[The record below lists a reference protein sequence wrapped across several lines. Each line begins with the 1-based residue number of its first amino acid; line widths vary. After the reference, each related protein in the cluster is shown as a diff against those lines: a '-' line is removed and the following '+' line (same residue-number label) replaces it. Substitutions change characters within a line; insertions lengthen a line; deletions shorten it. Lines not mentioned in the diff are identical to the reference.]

1 MANKE
6 HLSLI
11 KQGVTSWNQWRKEN
25 SSIKPDLSGADL
37 SSADLSGA
45 NLRGAN
51 LRWATLRRTN
61 FQGAN
66 LDAANLDWVDLAEAN
81 ACQASFKGASLR
93 NADLHGSTLSKTN
106 FRNANLSES
115 ILWNADLSH
124 ACLRGTYF
132 VPANLHQASLKSA
145 LYDDKTTFFPQRFDP
160 ASHSMYKIEP
170 GAKLSG
176 LDLSDA
182 DLSGADL
189 READLSK
196 ANLQRADLREAD
208 LSETNLG
215 WTNLRG
221 ANLRKTNLTK
231 ALGKTYAEA
240 LGKTYLL
247 ETDLSGA
254 IIDEWGTI
262 YRLYHAFDATDAAG
276 LPKDIGMQLPA
287 WQESPWIWL
296 IDLIFALS
304 SGIAVRIWEFTPWR
318 WFVSRSQIRMSW
330 REKYRQS
337 YQRNFFR
344 DVKNFEDLNCLHRN
358 VKERIRR
365 FTAESIAQIHLYQ
378 AWGGIYDT
386 PTVVSAAFGHFAIL
400 ILLVGSIFIP
410 IEVLF
415 YPLSEGLFDPLPISL
430 NWIGISFISLF
441 LYLCYLYICYYLLKQ
456 LKKLSQGISKILV
469 ILLPIVPFL
478 IALTLKTSFELRFIN
493 QGFQW
498 GFSCIVAIIVYLLY
512 VWIASSF
519 VTLNYPFD
527 LFIKIILI
535 FLLLFCHPFLSLI
548 RNWESY

>member
-11 KQGVTSWNQWRKEN
+11 KQGVTSWNQWRQEN
-25 SSIKPDLSGADL
+25 NSIKPDISGADL
-37 SSADLSGA
+37 SGADLSGA

-124 ACLRGTYF
+124 ACLQGTYF

-170 GAKLSG
+170 GANLSG
-176 LDLSDA
+176 LDLSGA

-189 READLSK
+189 REANLNEANLQGADLRGANLNK
-196 ANLQRADLREAD
+196 ADLQRADLSGADLRQAD

-215 WTNLRG
+215 WTNLRK
-221 ANLRKTNLTK
+221 AKIRKTNLTK

-247 ETDLSGA
+247 ETDLKGA

-276 LPKDIGMQLPA
+276 LPKDIGMQLPP

-386 PTVVSAAFGHFAIL
+386 PTVVSAAFGHFAIF

-415 YPLSEGLFDPLPISL
+415 YPLSEDLFYRLPKSLKWIGNQLPISL
-430 NWIGISFISLF
+430 KWIGISFISLF

-456 LKKLSQGISKILV
+456 SKKLSQGISKVLL
-469 ILLPIVPFL
+469 ILLPITPFL
-478 IALTLKTSFELRFIN
+478 ITLTLKTSFKLPFIN
-493 QGFQW
+493 QGLQCF
-498 GFSCIVAIIVYLLY
+498 
-512 VWIASSF
+512 
-519 VTLNYPFD
+519 
-527 LFIKIILI
+527 
-535 FLLLFCHPFLSLI
+535 FLALWQS
-548 RNWESY
+548 